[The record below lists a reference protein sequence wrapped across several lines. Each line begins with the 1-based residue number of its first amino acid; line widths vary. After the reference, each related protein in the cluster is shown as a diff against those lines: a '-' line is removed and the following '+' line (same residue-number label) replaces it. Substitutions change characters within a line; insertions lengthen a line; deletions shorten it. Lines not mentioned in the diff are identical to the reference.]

1 MADSL
6 PETHKAVV
14 VEQKDGP
21 MTLKDVPLEQPKQG
35 EILIKVLAT
44 GICHSDSFVAANTFG
59 NPYPMVPG
67 HEVVGN
73 VVALGPGESKW
84 QIGDRVGGPWHGGH
98 DGVCLPCRRGQFQMC
113 EHGTVN
119 GIFRFGGYAEYM
131 TLRTEATVRVPKDV
145 DPASTAPLLCA
156 GVTTFN
162 AIRNMR
168 VTPGSLVAVQG
179 LGGLGHLAVQFAAKM
194 GYRVVALS
202 SSADKVDF
210 ARQLGAHHYI
220 DGSKQDTVKELQQLG
235 GAALIVA
242 TAPNPKAVEPLIYG
256 LEAYGTLL
264 ILSAM
269 GNLSVDTGAMI
280 QKGVTVRAWASGH
293 ALDSEETIEF
303 ARDQGVN
310 CMIEKYPLHDFQKA
324 FDRMMHGQAR
334 FRCVLV
340 NE

>member
-1 MADSL
+1 MVFSGSV
-6 PETHKAVV
+6 AVR
-14 VEQKDGP
+14 KP
-21 MTLKDVPLEQPKQG
+21 
-35 EILIKVLAT
+35 
-44 GICHSDSFVAANTFG
+44 
-59 NPYPMVPG
+59 
-67 HEVVGN
+67 
-73 VVALGPGESKW
+73 LGPPAASPKGS
-84 QIGDRVGGPWHGGH
+84 D
-98 DGVCLPCRRGQFQMC
+98 MC
-113 EHGTVN
+113 GLD
-119 GIFRFGGYAEYM
+119 AEYM

-264 ILSAM
+264 ILS
-269 GNLSVDTGAMI
+269 GEYSPRGCLRERDGSPGPLS
-280 QKGVTVRAWASGH
+280 
-293 ALDSEETIEF
+293 
-303 ARDQGVN
+303 
-310 CMIEKYPLHDFQKA
+310 
-324 FDRMMHGQAR
+324 
-334 FRCVLV
+334 
-340 NE
+340 